1 MYSCLGKLGEH
12 MRSAGVYQVQLAL
25 SAGEGERREA
35 VLVGEDRMDAGR
47 RGMELVVRSSVVG
60 STESRDQ
67 V

>member
-1 MYSCLGKLGEH
+1 

-25 SAGEGERREA
+25 SAGENERREV